1 MGSGGAD
8 EKRGAASWAEGKG
21 RRRNGGVAGA
31 AAFSEPLA
39 RQARYS
45 SARPPPRLLSL
56 FILDL
61 PEGRTPTAMAP
72 LPEGTVAAARLP
84 PSLPLP
90 LTPAL
95 RGEGT
100 EKEDDGGSAT
110 LSLNPGGGSAT
121 SKSDGSP
128 APLSPLIVFSSLL
141 LPSNRG
147 GGASV
152 GSGQEA
158 ASRVSGRPAA
168 RLAPSSDASADSPL
182 ATRSRTPTRS
192 SSTPPRA
199 RHRPTPHLL
208 RRSPASASAGATTLS
223 SSSSHTTHLMAP
235 YRDAAHAPSV
245 YRLAAPSAPPPPRR
259 LALFP
264 QTSVGE

>member
-1 MGSGGAD
+1 
-8 EKRGAASWAEGKG
+8 
-21 RRRNGGVAGA
+21 
-31 AAFSEPLA
+31 
-39 RQARYS
+39 
-45 SARPPPRLLSL
+45 
-56 FILDL
+56 
-61 PEGRTPTAMAP
+61 MAP

-95 RGEGT
+95 RGEGM

-121 SKSDGSP
+121 SKGDGSP

-158 ASRVSGRPAA
+158 GLTAVLAATRAAADMRVELGRQVQYSVPLDDRSLDANTVVKYTSASSPPTHSSPATAQSCFGFSRSYNLVVFELSHNSLDGPIPDARTHAVTATAPAA
-168 RLAPSSDASADSPL
+168 
-182 ATRSRTPTRS
+182 
-192 SSTPPRA
+192 TPPALA
-199 RHRPTPHLL
+199 R
-208 RRSPASASAGATTLS
+208 RRHDRFGPCSP
-223 SSSSHTTHLMAP
+223 
-235 YRDAAHAPSV
+235 R
-245 YRLAAPSAPPPPRR
+245 
-259 LALFP
+259 
-264 QTSVGE
+264 TSVGE